1 MGIKGVL
8 DFPIN
13 LITLRDLSNYSHCH
27 LRRKFVML
35 TKVSVNNVVQ
45 VELTV
50 SKSLKR
56 LARSIVTSFVEAF
69 HCFQQSL
76 VLLWIG
82 REFNHQGLLHIDIVE
97 QYVLYVKDYLERR
110 ISAIPLSPEG
120 GSLLAERL

>member
-1 MGIKGVL
+1 
-8 DFPIN
+8 
-13 LITLRDLSNYSHCH
+13 
-27 LRRKFVML
+27 ML
-35 TKVSVNNVVQ
+35 TEIAVNNVVQ

-56 LARSIVTSFVEAF
+56 FTRSIVTSFVEAF
-69 HCFQQSL
+69 QGFKQSL